1 MIYNSERNG
10 KGMKIGKENGF
21 TGVDIAISVVVLF
34 IFVSLISF
42 LIYNFNSSS
51 KQLELKSEAIEIAV
65 DKIEQLKNTLD
76 FSDIMTKGTT
86 EGDTEYEGITEVNN
100 HPGFFSKVLMED
112 YHLINPEKQPG
123 VVKKITVEIQYQFK
137 GKTETV
143 SLSTII
149 TRNN

>member
-1 MIYNSERNG
+1 
-10 KGMKIGKENGF
+10 MKIGRENGF

-86 EGDTEYEGITEVNN
+86 EESTEYEELAEVKN

-112 YHLINPEKQPG
+112 YSLINPGKMPG

>member
-1 MIYNSERNG
+1 ME
-10 KGMKIGKENGF
+10 KGMKIGRENGF

-86 EGDTEYEGITEVNN
+86 EESTEYEELAEVKN

-112 YHLINPEKQPG
+112 YSLINPGKMPG